1 MRMQLGKEI
10 LKMDENKEALEE
22 KNTEDEGRTY
32 TQEEV
37 EKLLQSEADK
47 RVTAALKKAERKQEA
62 AVKEAARLAKM
73 DEEQRYQYE
82 LEQREK
88 AIAAKERELAL
99 AENKA
104 AAAAVLS
111 NRGLSAELVNLVVAE
126 DADLMNSNISL
137 LEKAFKQSVKA
148 EVEKRLAST
157 TPKKNLPLDNAIDKD
172 SFRHMSLAQQVEIYN
187 NQPELYK
194 SLTQ

>member
-1 MRMQLGKEI
+1 MQLSKEI

-22 KNTEDEGRTY
+22 KDIEAEGRTY

>member
-1 MRMQLGKEI
+1 ME
-10 LKMDENKEALEE
+10 ENTNVEE
-22 KNTEDEGRTY
+22 VQETEDARTY

-104 AAAAVLS
+104 AAATVLS

-126 DADLMNSNISL
+126 DADVMNANISL
-137 LEKAFKQSVKA
+137 LEKAFKQSVKN

-157 TPKKNLPLDNAIDKD
+157 TPKKNLPMDNAITQE
-172 SFRHMSLAQQVEIYN
+172 SFRHMSLAQQVEIFN

>member
-1 MRMQLGKEI
+1 
-10 LKMDENKEALEE
+10 MDENKEALEE
-22 KNTEDEGRTY
+22 KDIEAEGRTY

-104 AAAAVLS
+104 AAATVLS

-157 TPKKNLPLDNAIDKD
+157 TPKKNLPLDNALTRD
-172 SFRHMSLAQQVEIYN
+172 SFRNMSFAQQLEIYN
-187 NQPELYK
+187 NNPELYK
-194 SLTQ
+194 QLTQ

>member
-1 MRMQLGKEI
+1 
-10 LKMDENKEALEE
+10 MDENKEALEE
-22 KNTEDEGRTY
+22 KDTEVEGRTY

-104 AAAAVLS
+104 AAATVLS

-157 TPKKNLPLDNAIDKD
+157 TPKKNLPLDNALTRD
-172 SFRHMSLAQQVEIYN
+172 SFRNMSFAQQLEIYN
-187 NQPELYK
+187 NNPELYK
-194 SLTQ
+194 QLTQ

>member
-1 MRMQLGKEI
+1 
-10 LKMDENKEALEE
+10 MDENKEALEE
-22 KNTEDEGRTY
+22 KDTEDEARTY

>member
-1 MRMQLGKEI
+1 
-10 LKMDENKEALEE
+10 MDENKEALLEE
-22 KNTEDEGRTY
+22 KDTEAEGRTY

-126 DADLMNSNISL
+126 DAEVMNSNISL
-137 LEKAFKQSVKA
+137 LEKCFKASVKA

-157 TPKKNLPLDNAIDKD
+157 TPKKNLPMDANIDRD
-172 SFRHMSLAQQVEIYN
+172 SFRKMSLMQQSQLLKE
-187 NQPELYK
+187 QPELYK
-194 SLTQ
+194 SLTSR

>member
-1 MRMQLGKEI
+1 
-10 LKMDENKEALEE
+10 MDENNEALEE
-22 KNTEDEGRTY
+22 KDTEDEGRTY

-104 AAAAVLS
+104 AAATVLS

-157 TPKKNLPLDNAIDKD
+157 TPKKNLPLDNAVTRD
-172 SFRHMSLAQQVEIYN
+172 SFRNMSFAQQLDIYN
-187 NQPELYK
+187 NNPELYK
-194 SLTQ
+194 QLTQ

>member
-1 MRMQLGKEI
+1 ME
-10 LKMDENKEALEE
+10 ETTEVLETNEELQQE
-22 KNTEDEGRTY
+22 KTY

-37 EKLLQSEADK
+37 EMLLQSEADK

-73 DEEQRYQYE
+73 DEEQRYHYE

-104 AAAAVLS
+104 AAATVLS

-126 DADLMNSNISL
+126 DADVMNANISL
-137 LEKAFKQSVKA
+137 LEKCFKSSVKA

-157 TPKKNLPLDNAIDKD
+157 TPKKNLPMDDALTKD
-172 SFRHMSLAQQVEIYN
+172 SFRHMSLAQQVEIFN

-194 SLTQ
+194 QLTQ

>member
-1 MRMQLGKEI
+1 MQLGKEI

-22 KNTEDEGRTY
+22 KDTEAEGRTY

>member
-1 MRMQLGKEI
+1 MQLGKEI

-22 KNTEDEGRTY
+22 KDTEAEGRTY

-104 AAAAVLS
+104 AAATVLS

>member
-1 MRMQLGKEI
+1 MVSK
-10 LKMDENKEALEE
+10 KANSTVK
-22 KNTEDEGRTY
+22 
-32 TQEEV
+32 
-37 EKLLQSEADK
+37 
-47 RVTAALKKAERKQEA
+47 VTAAKAEEKA

-73 DEEQRYQYE
+73 DEEQRYQHE

-104 AAAAVLS
+104 AAATVLS

-126 DADLMNSNISL
+126 VMNSNIGL
-137 LEKAFKQSVKA
+137 LEKCFKASVKA

-157 TPKKNLPLDNAIDKD
+157 TPKKNLPMDANIDRD
-172 SFRHMSLAQQVEIYN
+172 SFRKMSLMQQSQLLKE
-187 NQPELYK
+187 QPELYK
-194 SLTQ
+194 SLTSR